1 MASPRASASSASG
14 PRPSAPPPMASS
26 SDVSSLV
33 EHLAEAEQLLSGGS
47 NVSGSNSGVANE
59 ERDSVIEATAQM
71 DELERSSVE
80 RSSSLSL
87 GSRSDVCSGSDVS
100 RRSRSSRLQASAAS
114 STDGAAQE
122 PARPAPQEEDELLQL
137 GPGVRQVSLVERMD
151 ETRSGNVTDKAEALA
166 LQAVEL
172 AKKGEKLKIA
182 EMMQQELEKARE
194 AKLEL
199 AIEKDEK
206 EAKAIKIKEVH
217 NELENVKEEKDVKIA
232 QVEQELANARESK
245 KAEVA
250 EMQQALVK
258 TRVAAAKDVVI
269 LKSQIGREKDAL
281 KVQLKVAEQEGARV
295 KREKEVLKANVRSMQ
310 KNIAVLKGVDP
321 SPGENDEGEPQDQ
334 LPPAVA
340 TLAETP
346 DDASPAQR
354 PRKVDVGD
362 LSMMPD
368 GQLHVGEYSPLRGL
382 STLSSQL
389 VGRQVRRARRAA
401 PAKTRLEVIE
411 EPDDVESLDGSGSC
425 FSGGLNVSSA
435 AGGAGVGD
443 LRDFEEVPVEVL
455 DLIVDENELLQE
467 AVAAEKSKAREM
479 QEAVAAKEAKI
490 ENLRENLTEIQ
501 EELDAAKEAKRPLH
515 NTMQQA
521 LIDELTEQLN
531 SLREANRIAE
541 ARAVDLMCALRSE
554 EMRHKRE
561 KDELVQKLQGSARH
575 NADDVNSEIS
585 KLRESLRSMQ
595 QEKNVLVND
604 FEWKE
609 LQWTTKIEN
618 AQLEVEDLKR
628 RLASEASMHQRRIE
642 ALEASAKEAM
652 EASVSLSSFAQAE
665 REPAIALG
673 WLRCPVRSAGPPP
686 VDKFAFCQ
694 ETCWKVVTE
703 ISGIV
708 ALWCSAN
715 EHVIRQAS
723 REANRL
729 WGSSMLEGQSVFS
742 LASGPSSASW
752 LKRALQSHQRIADM
766 GREDQG
772 LTGFIVRDLGSETFV
787 SKGGDTF
794 DASVITAHFPAE
806 PGRGKQAGVLVILEL
821 QAALGG
827 ASGHAAGLGGGGQS
841 SRSRGAPSSR
851 GHRRGDGTS
860 SEVSSVSPS
869 DSASNVLGFT
879 HSAW

>member
-1 MASPRASASSASG
+1 
-14 PRPSAPPPMASS
+14 MASS

-33 EHLAEAEQLLSGGS
+33 EHLAETEQLLSGGS
-47 NVSGSNSGVANE
+47 SVSGSNSGVAGE
-59 ERDSVIEATAQM
+59 ERDSIVEATAEM
-71 DELERSSVE
+71 DELERSTVD
-80 RSSSLSL
+80 RSSSLCET
-87 GSRSDVCSGSDVS
+87 RSEVGSDT
-100 RRSRSSRLQASAAS
+100 SRLQASVNGS
-114 STDGAAQE
+114 VDGLLADQAD
-122 PARPAPQEEDELLQL
+122 ALPQIDDGLPF
-137 GPGVRQVSLVERMD
+137 GPGANPKALSLWQRLHD
-151 ETRSGNVTDKAEALA
+151 
-166 LQAVEL
+166 
-172 AKKGEKLKIA
+172 AKKAFMASDSEIL
-182 EMMQQELEKARE
+182 EMQSSVEAICEAKNSEISTMQQELEEARQEKSLKMEELQHELDKARE
-194 AKLEL
+194 MKDNMLSKMHQKLKDARIVSARNMIIQKSQLGRERHILKKQLEAAEQKRAK
-199 AIEKDEK
+199 AQAEK
-206 EAKAIKIKEVH
+206 EI
-217 NELENVKEEKDVKIA
+217 
-232 QVEQELANARESK
+232 
-245 KAEVA
+245 
-250 EMQQALVK
+250 
-258 TRVAAAKDVVI
+258 
-269 LKSQIGREKDAL
+269 
-281 KVQLKVAEQEGARV
+281 
-295 KREKEVLKANVRSMQ
+295 LKANVLHMQ
-310 KNIAVLKGVDP
+310 KTVSALKGKDSSCSSNVSED
-321 SPGENDEGEPQDQ
+321 DEEPPLVQPHPEDDTHDEARDDVAP
-334 LPPAVA
+334 LPP
-340 TLAETP
+340 
-346 DDASPAQR
+346 
-354 PRKVDVGD
+354 PRRGQMEVGD
-362 LSMMPD
+362 LRMVLSS
-368 GQLHVGEYSPLRGL
+368 QLLLGDRPELGGSTSP
-382 STLSSQL
+382 SSQLSSQL
-389 VGRQVRRARRAA
+389 VGRQAVTKWRKKAA
-401 PAKTRLEVIE
+401 SSGTKLAVIE
-411 EPDDVESLDGSGSC
+411 EPDDLDSCDGSSY
-425 FSGGLNVSSA
+425 SGGLNVSSA
-435 AGGAGVGD
+435 AGGAGVAD
-443 LRDFEEVPVEVL
+443 LRDFEEVPVDVL

-467 AVAAEKSKAREM
+467 VVEVEKKKA
-479 QEAVAAKEAKI
+479 QELEATVAAKEVKI
-490 ENLRENLTEIQ
+490 ETLKETLNEVQ
-501 EELDAAKEAKRPLH
+501 EELEAAKETVRAVCEVPERREWTP
-515 NTMQQA
+515 QQSK
-521 LIDELTEQLN
+521 IEELTEQLN
-531 SLREANRIAE
+531 ALREANRIAE
-541 ARAVDLMCALRSE
+541 ARAVDLMRALRSE
-554 EMRHKRE
+554 ELKHKRE